1 MNFTNLQANQTLFLE
16 LAFLNKSLDS
26 TTLTFNV
33 CSAAPP
39 NIVSDGFW
47 GGQKNGRVPWR
58 SSLPMFEMQV
68 LVTFTITQIFNL
80 FLRHLDF
87 PEFIGQMMVS
97 TIFLHVF
104 IL

>member
-16 LAFLNKSLDS
+16 LALLNSSLDS
-26 TTLTFNV
+26 TTFNV

-47 GGQKNGRVPWR
+47 GGQINGRVPWK

-68 LVTFTITQIFNL
+68 IVTFTITQIFNL
-80 FLRHLDF
+80 FLKRLDF
-87 PEFIGQMMVS
+87 PDFIGQMMAGLILGP
-97 TIFLHVF
+97 TI
-104 IL
+104 